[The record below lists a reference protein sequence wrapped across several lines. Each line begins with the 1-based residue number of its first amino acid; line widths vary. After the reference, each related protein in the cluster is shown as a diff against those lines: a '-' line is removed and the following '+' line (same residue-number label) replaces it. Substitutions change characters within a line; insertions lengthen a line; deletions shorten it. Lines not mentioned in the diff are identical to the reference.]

1 MIMIYN
7 FVTDLLKFFR
17 LGKGNENKLILMFLV
32 SHDIYCSYCPSPC
45 FINWFPLTW
54 DDSIISRNTET
65 RNSFCLQFAEVFF
78 MVCQFLG

>member
-1 MIMIYN
+1 
-7 FVTDLLKFFR
+7 
-17 LGKGNENKLILMFLV
+17 MFLV

-78 MVCQFLG
+78 MVCQFCDKKNVKAGFSAVVFK